1 MISQE
6 TFKNL
11 FKKWKTQSPKTFEK
25 LKNTD
30 YETLYKTGK
39 LIEKNKSV
47 KLNKPQSKRYDVG
60 NGALTRNQFEKQDI
74 DDKMSVEISDVDSSA
89 VESIQYDPKKKNL
102 DVKFVNGTKEY
113 RYPNVPKEVYH
124 AFESAPSKG
133 AFVNETLSK
142 YSDITS
148 PEVQKKIREGN

>member
-1 MISQE
+1 MINKE

-11 FKKWKTQSPKTFEK
+11 FKKWRSQSPKTFEK

-39 LIEKNKSV
+39 LIDKNKSV
-47 KLNKPQSKRYDVG
+47 KLNKPQSKRYDIG

-74 DDKMSVEISDVDSSA
+74 DDKTQIEISDVDSSA
-89 VESIQYDPKKKNL
+89 VESIQYDPKNKNL
-102 DVKFVNGTKEY
+102 DVKFVNSDKEY
-113 RYPNVPKEVYH
+113 RYPDVPKEVYH

-133 AFVNETLSK
+133 AFVNTTLAK
-142 YSDITS
+142 YSDIS
-148 PEVQKKIREGN
+148 NPQVQKKIREGN